1 VYSSTFTYIAGEF
14 DDEFYELDNKIAE
27 AARSIVGYLGEETWE
42 NKETGKVSN
51 IYFWDSLESLQK
63 LIQDPNHIIAKQKS
77 TKWLESYHVTLSKV
91 AKTYGN
97 KNIGFNQTTD
107 ETPTPRLA
115 THEDL
120 TSLAKI
126 FNDYRVFYEQEENI
140 EHATRFISARLKNQ
154 DSIILL
160 SCDEHNRIYGFCQI
174 YPTFCS
180 VIADKIYILSDLY
193 VDPTTRKCGI
203 GKSLL
208 LAAENLA
215 RQNGISRMDLTTA
228 RTNSRAQSLYESLG
242 WTRDSVF
249 IAYNRTIVKC
259 C

>member
-1 VYSSTFTYIAGEF
+1 VYSSTFTYIAKEF
-14 DDEFYELDNKIAE
+14 DAEFYQLDKKIAE
-27 AARSIVGYLGEETWE
+27 AAKSISGYLGEETWE

-51 IYFWDSLESLQK
+51 IYFWDSLESLQQ
-63 LIQDPNHIIAKQKS
+63 LIKDPNHIIAKQQP
-77 TKWLESYHVTLSKV
+77 TKWLESYHVTISKI

-97 KNIGFNQTTD
+97 QNIGFTQAKD

-115 THEDL
+115 TLEDL
-120 TSLAKI
+120 TGLAKI
-126 FNDYRVFYEQEENI
+126 FNDYRIFYEQKENI
-140 EHATRFISARLKNQ
+140 EHATKFINERLKNQ

-160 SCDEHNRIYGFCQI
+160 SCAENKILGFCQI

-180 VIADKIYILSDLY
+180 VIADRIYILSDLY
-193 VDPTTRKCGI
+193 VDPTTRKNGI

-215 RQNGISRMDLTTA
+215 RQNSIARMDLTTA
-228 RTNSRAQSLYESLG
+228 RTNTRAQSLYESLG

-249 IAYNRTIVKC
+249 IAYNRTI
-259 C
+259 